1 MLPSNLP
8 EALRVDLDFAIEA
21 ASAAGAR
28 VLALRASNRWQG
40 EMLADVGDQAADG
53 YLQGLIRGARPDDGI
68 LSEETADT
76 TDRLAKRRVWIVDPL
91 DGTREYSQLREDWA
105 VHVALVVDGACALG
119 AVALPA
125 QGRVLWGVCA
135 SGTQA
140 GGVVEGGRLDGGAT
154 IHGSTP
160 ESSPLRVAVSR
171 SHTPSWMPAFA
182 GRMGA
187 VEVRCGSVGAKVAL
201 LMLGEADL
209 YAHRKG
215 LKEWDTCAPEC
226 VARGL
231 GWSVTRL
238 DGTPLRYNSPEPK
251 VDEFLVC
258 RPASRDA
265 VLAGLR
271 DCGALSHREPKP

>member
-1 MLPSNLP
+1 
-8 EALRVDLDFAIEA
+8 
-21 ASAAGAR
+21 
-28 VLALRASNRWQG
+28 
-40 EMLADVGDQAADG
+40 
-53 YLQGLIRGARPDDGI
+53 
-68 LSEETADT
+68 
-76 TDRLAKRRVWIVDPL
+76 
-91 DGTREYSQLREDWA
+91 
-105 VHVALVVDGACALG
+105 
-119 AVALPA
+119 
-125 QGRVLWGVCA
+125 
-135 SGTQA
+135 
-140 GGVVEGGRLDGGAT
+140 
-154 IHGSTP
+154 
-160 ESSPLRVAVSR
+160 
-171 SHTPSWMPAFA
+171 
-182 GRMGA
+182 
-187 VEVRCGSVGAKVAL
+187 VGAKVAL

-265 VLAGLR
+265 ALAGLR